1 MGRKRKHQDPRE
13 PLPPGLYKEGRQYRA
28 RVASDQPWTYFGV
41 DYAEAMR
48 GYAAWRRDGV
58 KLETVAWLLDLFA
71 STVCNGYVKSGKL
84 KPRTARD
91 YSRDAKILKDAKISA
106 IFTTEF
112 KRTQETA
119 APTSAS
125 TGVRSTIV
133 AGKDIAALIAKLDQ
147 LSGNAL
153 VVAHGNTIPDIV
165 KSLGIDTPVQIPD
178 DDYSELFIVTLGNK
192 RQLLRLHYP
201 Q

>member
-1 MGRKRKHQDPRE
+1 MRFLRANSNAPRKRPRH
-13 PLPPGLYKEGRQYRA
+13 
-28 RVASDQPWTYFGV
+28 
-41 DYAEAMR
+41 
-48 GYAAWRRDGV
+48 
-58 KLETVAWLLDLFA
+58 
-71 STVCNGYVKSGKL
+71 
-84 KPRTARD
+84 
-91 YSRDAKILKDAKISA
+91 
-106 IFTTEF
+106 
-112 KRTQETA
+112 
-119 APTSAS
+119 
-125 TGVRSTIV
+125 GVRSTIV

>member
-1 MGRKRKHQDPRE
+1 MSAAMSFPATIVDLTPVDADVGAAVSWVLLNSLVKIA
-13 PLPPGLYKEGRQYRA
+13 LIL
-28 RVASDQPWTYFGV
+28 ASF
-41 DYAEAMR
+41 R
-48 GYAAWRRDGV
+48 I
-58 KLETVAWLLDLFA
+58 FA
-71 STVCNGYVKSGKL
+71 S
-84 KPRTARD
+84 
-91 YSRDAKILKDAKISA
+91 
-106 IFTTEF
+106 EF

>member
-1 MGRKRKHQDPRE
+1 MKALVLLFSIFVAFSPASAEPCVVIVRHAEKAKNDPKD
-13 PLPPGLYKEGRQYRA
+13 PDLAPAGRA
-28 RVASDQPWTYFGV
+28 R
-41 DYAEAMR
+41 AEA
-48 GYAAWRRDGV
+48 
-58 KLETVAWLLDLFA
+58 L
-71 STVCNGYVKSGKL
+71 
-84 KPRTARD
+84 
-91 YSRDAKILKDAKISA
+91 AKILKDARISA

>member
-1 MGRKRKHQDPRE
+1 VRHAEKAENDPKD
-13 PLPPGLYKEGRQYRA
+13 PDLAPAGRA
-28 RVASDQPWTYFGV
+28 R
-41 DYAEAMR
+41 AEA
-48 GYAAWRRDGV
+48 
-58 KLETVAWLLDLFA
+58 L
-71 STVCNGYVKSGKL
+71 
-84 KPRTARD
+84 
-91 YSRDAKILKDAKISA
+91 AKILKDARISA

-153 VVAHGNTIPDIV
+153 VVAHGNTIPDIPDREV
-165 KSLGIDTPVQIPD
+165 PWNRYTRASIRSEEAQRSALLQVFIEPGDRLVHPVGLVFGTQEQVAFAGVDDELGRDL
-178 DDYSELFIVTLGNK
+178 E
-192 RQLLRLHYP
+192 RC
-201 Q
+201 